1 MTESAREE
9 RKATGASSQT
19 KRRRRNRRRSQR
31 ASAAGAKTPPTAPAS
46 TTTDAA
52 TTGASTTDAATTK
65 ATATGAST
73 TDAATTGATATG
85 ASTAGTST
93 PAAPTPATAE
103 TAATKAADEH
113 KQFSSAEEAPYAI
126 VSIQATGIHPKTSRL
141 VSLGVSTADS
151 SGNIVDTWHVVI
163 NPTEDPGPTHLH
175 GLEPADFEGAP
186 KFGVIQAKLAHALD
200 GRTLVAH
207 NAPLVWGFIVAEAKR
222 ARRQANR
229 ERSARNKRGRRRTR
243 TRVARIPAPARIADT
258 LETARRQGKR
268 LDDARL
274 RAVARAYGLDVPS
287 PEASIAGISVPER
300 VRTLDDVTTTL
311 ALFRAQGG
319 LDEGATL
326 NMYTPDQLRE
336 DIVGLQRSAVRVDAM
351 EAPRPVE
358 NPGRYTPGRK
368 LAEGMEF
375 VVAPEV
381 SLDPDE
387 LIAAGVRAGL
397 AYSEK
402 VTRESSVLVCNRPA
416 DVTPDQLTGK
426 AMHAHRKDI
435 PIVSDEAFLRLV
447 GEMPPDAVKDETND

>member
-1 MTESAREE
+1 MTESARDEC
-9 RKATGASSQT
+9 KATGASSKT

-31 ASAAGAKTPPTAPAS
+31 ASGAGAKTPPTAPAS

-52 TTGASTTDAATTK
+52 TPSATTTDTVPTDAATTD
-65 ATATGAST
+65 TATTAPSAAT
-73 TDAATTGATATG
+73 PTDAATPTVAT
-85 ASTAGTST
+85 
-93 PAAPTPATAE
+93 E

-141 VSLGVSTADS
+141 VSLGVSTADAH
-151 SGNIVDTWHVVI
+151 GNIVDTWHVVI
-163 NPTEDPGPTHLH
+163 DPTEDPGPTHLH

-319 LDEGATL
+319 LDEGTIL
-326 NMYTPDQLRE
+326 NMYAPDQLRE

-368 LAEGMEF
+368 LATGMEF

>member
-9 RKATGASSQT
+9 RKATGTSSQT

-52 TTGASTTDAATTK
+52 TTNAATPASTTTDAATT
-65 ATATGAST
+65 S
-73 TDAATTGATATG
+73 AAITGATATG
-85 ASTAGTST
+85 ASTAGTPT
-93 PAAPTPATAE
+93 PATATTTPATAE

-402 VTRESSVLVCNRPA
+402 VTRESSVLVSNRPA

-447 GEMPPDAVKDETND
+447 GEMEK

>member
-9 RKATGASSQT
+9 RKATGTSSQT

-52 TTGASTTDAATTK
+52 TTNAATPASTTTDAATTS
-65 ATATGAST
+65 AAITGAI
-73 TDAATTGATATG
+73 ATG
-85 ASTAGTST
+85 ASTAGT
-93 PAAPTPATAE
+93 PATATPTPATAE

-387 LIAAGVRAGL
+387 LIAACVRAGL

-402 VTRESSVLVCNRPA
+402 VTRESSVLVSNRPA

-447 GEMPPDAVKDETND
+447 GEMEK

>member
-9 RKATGASSQT
+9 RKATGTSSQT

-52 TTGASTTDAATTK
+52 TTK
-65 ATATGAST
+65 
-73 TDAATTGATATG
+73 ATATG

-368 LAEGMEF
+368 LATGMEF

-447 GEMPPDAVKDETND
+447 GEMSPDAVKDETND

>member
-9 RKATGASSQT
+9 RKATGTSSQT

-52 TTGASTTDAATTK
+52 TTNAATPASTTTDAATT
-65 ATATGAST
+65 S
-73 TDAATTGATATG
+73 AAITGATATG
-85 ASTAGTST
+85 ASTAGT
-93 PAAPTPATAE
+93 PATATPTPATAE

-113 KQFSSAEEAPYAI
+113 KQFSSAEDAPYAI

-319 LDEGATL
+319 LDEGTTL

-336 DIVGLQRSAVRVDAM
+336 DIVGLQRSTVRVDAM

-368 LAEGMEF
+368 LATGMEF

-447 GEMPPDAVKDETND
+447 GEMSPAAVKDEANG

>member
-9 RKATGASSQT
+9 RKATGTSSQT

-52 TTGASTTDAATTK
+52 TTK
-65 ATATGAST
+65 
-73 TDAATTGATATG
+73 ATATG
-85 ASTAGTST
+85 ASTAGTPT
-93 PAAPTPATAE
+93 PAAATPATAE

-186 KFGVIQAKLAHALD
+186 RFGVIQAKLAHALD

-229 ERSARNKRGRRRTR
+229 ERSARNKRGRRRPR

-447 GEMPPDAVKDETND
+447 GEMSPDAVKDETND

>member
-9 RKATGASSQT
+9 RKATGTSSQT

-52 TTGASTTDAATTK
+52 TTNAATPAST
-65 ATATGAST
+65 T

-85 ASTAGTST
+85 ASTAGTPT
-93 PAAPTPATAE
+93 PATPTPTPATAE

-268 LDDARL
+268 LDAARL
-274 RAVARAYGLDVPS
+274 
-287 PEASIAGISVPER
+287 
-300 VRTLDDVTTTL
+300 
-311 ALFRAQGG
+311 
-319 LDEGATL
+319 
-326 NMYTPDQLRE
+326 
-336 DIVGLQRSAVRVDAM
+336 
-351 EAPRPVE
+351 
-358 NPGRYTPGRK
+358 
-368 LAEGMEF
+368 
-375 VVAPEV
+375 
-381 SLDPDE
+381 
-387 LIAAGVRAGL
+387 
-397 AYSEK
+397 
-402 VTRESSVLVCNRPA
+402 
-416 DVTPDQLTGK
+416 
-426 AMHAHRKDI
+426 
-435 PIVSDEAFLRLV
+435 
-447 GEMPPDAVKDETND
+447 

>member
-9 RKATGASSQT
+9 RKATGTSSQT

-52 TTGASTTDAATTK
+52 TTK
-65 ATATGAST
+65 
-73 TDAATTGATATG
+73 ATATG
-85 ASTAGTST
+85 ASTAGTPT
-93 PAAPTPATAE
+93 PAAATPATAE

-175 GLEPADFEGAP
+175 GLEPADFEGTP

-368 LAEGMEF
+368 LATGMEF

-447 GEMPPDAVKDETND
+447 GEMSPDAVKDETND